1 MGHVLL
7 SLTEPGLDLQNSGPD
22 KGWNSVAIVMKRTG
36 FITLMSNIVFV

>member
-22 KGWNSVAIVMKRTG
+22 KGWNSVVMKRTG